1 MGIVVQKF
9 GGSSVANTE
18 KLFMVC
24 NHIIAEKERGNKV
37 VVVVSAQGKTTDE
50 LIKQE
55 KEIKEKVNMREHDVL
70 VSVGEQI
77 TIAKLSMCLEKMGHS
92 AISLTGWQVPIYTN
106 NIHGEAL
113 IDYID
118 IERIERELNNGNI
131 VIVAGFQGINENN
144 DITTLGRGGS
154 DTTGVAL
161 AVSLRADKCDIY
173 TDVDGVY
180 TGDPNKIDGTMKTK
194 TISYDEMLELASAGA
209 KVLHNRCVE
218 IAKKH
223 NLKVSVRS
231 TFKPEDEGTEIIDRV
246 EPLEGA
252 SITGITKQDNNSKVA
267 VLGKNNQIGRLYK
280 VFKLLANNNINVDMI
295 VQAAG
300 EDIIKSVSFSI
311 QDKDLDT
318 ALEVLENNKEE
329 LDIDKI
335 KHYSKLT
342 KVSIVG
348 LGMMNNPGVAAR
360 MFETLYNENIEIKMI
375 STSEIKVSVLVEEEL
390 AEKAI
395 RAIHAEFIKQKI

>member
-9 GGSSVANTE
+9 GGTSVANTE
-18 KLFMVC
+18 KLFKVC
-24 NHIIAEKERGNKV
+24 NRIIAEKEKGNKV

-50 LIKQE
+50 LIRQE
-55 KEIKEKVNMREHDVL
+55 KEIEEKASMREHDVL

-77 TIAKLSMCLEKMGHS
+77 TIAKLSMCLEKLGHN
-92 AISLTGWQVPIYTN
+92 AISLTGWQVPIFTN

-131 VIVAGFQGINENN
+131 VIVAGFQGIDENN

-161 AVSLRADKCDIY
+161 AVALKADKCDIY

-180 TGDPNKIDGTMKTK
+180 TSDPNKVEATK
-194 TISYDEMLELASAGA
+194 RIKSISYDEMLELASAGA

-218 IAKKH
+218 IAKKY
-223 NLKVSVRS
+223 NVPVSVRS
-231 TFKPEDEGTEIIDRV
+231 TFKPEDEGTKINNTKV
-246 EPLEGA
+246 ALEGA
-252 SITGITKQDNNSKVA
+252 TVTGVTKQNSNSKIA
-267 VLGKNNQIGRLYK
+267 VIGKNNQIGRLYK
-280 VFKLLANNNINVDMI
+280 VFKLLANNNINIDMI
-295 VQAAG
+295 AQAAG

-311 QDKDLDT
+311 QDKDLNK
-318 ALEVLENNKEE
+318 ALEVLEANKEDLQIE
-329 LDIDKI
+329 QI
-335 KHYSKLT
+335 KHYSNLA

-348 LGMMNNPGVAAR
+348 LGMMNNPGVAAG
-360 MFETLYNENIEIKMI
+360 MFETLYDENIEIQMV
-375 STSEIKVSVLVEEEL
+375 STSEIKVSVLVEEEK
-390 AEKAI
+390 AEQAM
-395 RAIHAEFIKQKI
+395 RAIHKKFMGE

>member
-9 GGSSVANTE
+9 GGTSVANTE

-24 NHIIAEKERGNKV
+24 NHIIAEKEKGNKV
-37 VVVVSAQGKTTDE
+37 VVVVSAQGKTTDD
-50 LIKQE
+50 LIRQE
-55 KEIKEKVNMREHDVL
+55 KEINEKASLREHDVL

-77 TIAKLSMCLEKMGHS
+77 TIAKLSMCLEKLGHN
-92 AISLTGWQVPIYTN
+92 AISLTGWQVPIFTN

-131 VIVAGFQGINENN
+131 VIVAGFQGIDEKN

-161 AVSLRADKCDIY
+161 AVALRADKCDIY

-180 TGDPNKIDGTMKTK
+180 TSDPNKVDKTK
-194 TISYDEMLELASAGA
+194 RIKSISYDEMLELASAGA

-223 NLKVSVRS
+223 CLPISVRS
-231 TFKPEDEGTEIIDRV
+231 TFKPEDEGTRIINKT
-246 EPLEGA
+246 EYLEG
-252 SITGITKQDNNSKVA
+252 STVTGVTKQSNNSKIA
-267 VLGKNNQIGRLYK
+267 VIGKNNQIGRLYK
-280 VFKLLANNNINVDMI
+280 VFKLLANNNINIDMI
-295 VQAAG
+295 AQAAG

-311 QDKDLDT
+311 QDKDLNK

-329 LDIDKI
+329 LQIHEV
-335 KHYSKLT
+335 KHYSNLA

-348 LGMMNNPGVAAR
+348 LGMMNNPGVAAK
-360 MFETLYNENIEIKMI
+360 MFETLYDENIEIKMV
-375 STSEIKVSVLVEEEL
+375 STSEIKVSVLVEEEQS
-390 AEKAI
+390 EKAVSS
-395 RAIHAEFIKQKI
+395 IHKQFII